1 MHRLPFT
8 SRLDSYIG
16 KQLFGFLSITLLLI
30 TLVVF
35 FSDTL
40 FDFLRELQQ
49 LGIPLGLSLQFL
61 ALSLPD
67 ALVFAI
73 APSVFLTCLLIYNQL
88 NAQFEL
94 VALRMVGI
102 SLGRLVRPALV
113 LGGCMALITFWLM
126 NSVVPDCHRQLT
138 LMKKQMV
145 ETSRLTLGKNGLTI
159 PVYGNLSVDNGNDN
173 PTENQRVNNPLDA
186 MGDKQEK
193 PLRLEKLLYAELASA
208 EALQNVTYLD
218 VSDPKQIQLL
228 QAATAKPT
236 QETWIM
242 HDVQSY
248 ILNKERQTLVHSHM
262 GRMARQYLLNPAEQI
277 EQAKETIDTKGLNF
291 TQLQAYLTQPKTS
304 TNAPRKLYLKLWDFW
319 VQPLSC
325 IALALLALPLS
336 LAPPRQ
342 AQQRGFTYGILVLFL
357 LFLGKAILT
366 TLGLAGVL
374 QGLFHMSNS
383 VAMGISAFLP
393 VVSLLVLALVLLSRK
408 SKML

>member
-1 MHRLPFT
+1 MQLPFT
-8 SRLDSYIG
+8 NRLDSYIG

-40 FDFLRELQQ
+40 FDFLREMQQ
-49 LGIPLGLSLQFL
+49 LGIPLSLALQFL

-67 ALVFAI
+67 ALVFAL

-88 NAQFEL
+88 NSQFEL

-113 LGGCMALITFWLM
+113 LGCFMALVTVWLM
-126 NSVVPDCHRQLT
+126 NTVVPDCHRQLEF
-138 LMKKQMV
+138 MKKQML

-159 PVYGNLSVDNGNDN
+159 PIYGDLQSDSEKKKAD
-173 PTENQRVNNPLDA
+173 EKYDA
-186 MGDKQEK
+186 MGVKIEK
-193 PLRLEKLLYAELASA
+193 PLRLEKLLYAELASP

-218 VSDPKQIQLL
+218 VSDPKQVQLL
-228 QAATAKPT
+228 QAASAKPT

-242 HDVQSY
+242 NDVQSY
-248 ILNKERQTLVHSHM
+248 ILNKEKQTLVHSHL
-262 GRMARQYLLNPAEQI
+262 GRMSRQYLLNPVEQI
-277 EQAKETIDTKGLNF
+277 EQTKKKFDSKGLNF
-291 TQLQAYLTQPKTS
+291 LELQAYLKK
-304 TNAPRKLYLKLWDFW
+304 NAAEKDLPRKLYLKLWDFW

-342 AQQRGFTYGILVLFL
+342 AQQRGFVYGIFVLFL
-357 LFLGKAILT
+357 LFLGKAIFT
-366 TLGLAGVL
+366 SLGTGGVL
-374 QGLFHMSNS
+374 QKTFHITNNM
-383 VAMGISAFLP
+383 AMGIAGFLP
-393 VVSLLVLALVLLSRK
+393 ILVLLLLALFLLQRK
-408 SKML
+408 SKVL